1 MPAVSGKENFKTPG
15 KSPGLGLG
23 RMSLRTPGKSPA
35 LNLGRLKLGVS
46 PSPIKKT
53 KGRTPCKSPAG
64 SRLQRR
70 VTREGAS
77 GIDKQHVSYQLMHGA
92 FDQKVYDNY
101 RRKAMDDRKRRGPG
115 KSQEMNT
122 LYRFWSYFLRDHSQG
137 QEYKHLYSDFK
148 NLAMEDAKNSYFYG
162 LQTIFRFYSYG
173 LEKNFEMAK
182 WQDFQEL
189 ILSDI
194 TFGNWYGLEK
204 LWAYLKF
211 REASAPFVSI

>member
-1 MPAVSGKENFKTPG
+1 
-15 KSPGLGLG
+15 
-23 RMSLRTPGKSPA
+23 
-35 LNLGRLKLGVS
+35 
-46 PSPIKKT
+46 
-53 KGRTPCKSPAG
+53 
-64 SRLQRR
+64 
-70 VTREGAS
+70 
-77 GIDKQHVSYQLMHGA
+77 
-92 FDQKVYDNY
+92 
-101 RRKAMDDRKRRGPG
+101 MDDRKRRGPG

-211 REASAPFVSI
+211 REASAPFAPLRPEIKRHLKECTVDDTFKPPQPARKPLQEDTSQSSNLNPQAQCFVPRTI